1 MKKNTLFS
9 QLLSPGFTLTLL
21 LIPLLCFFGFQYYH
35 SSLRVAKAQFYQNS
49 FQMISEFDRDYESLL
64 AQFEKHSLPLAQKFE
79 KKLKKIS
86 FESQARE
93 ISKDFPAY
101 EGQYNMEWQRSYSR
115 KLKGKLQIQLSN
127 LQRKILKPF
136 PDLKSGSFGINY
148 FDLHLAMEY
157 IHKYNEMSSSRAD
170 RTMTQLSASPEEH
183 GPSLIARTFAN
194 LLTRRMHQKE
204 GIDPFF
210 LIPFESLYNLD
221 LLKAPLSY
229 RSMNLFNNQVWI
241 YFTPIPARD
250 KDREFFDVS
259 KMVDI
264 PPNEVFKG
272 FLSLTCNL
280 SSFYEITHQPTTK
293 HEIEYRLS
301 QLSEIKELL
310 PASFTLLDPV
320 NHSSLG
326 NVDFEFLKK
335 SVEDGQT
342 QFKIQF
348 TKDGHYF
355 ALLQL
360 DSSLGK
366 YFHFAKAS
374 RSTLLKKAYELLK
387 LTSFFVIG
395 LLFFYLLFGS
405 VLTKSI
411 SYPIEKFSAIVEDC
425 SSSLDDAN
433 LKNFQS
439 SMKELQI
446 LQGEF
451 QRSLSKT
458 REQIQFLESYSR
470 IQAATLEREESK
482 FLEVLIAESS
492 RFDHETDWHKFDFEE
507 LALKLKSNDIEAL
520 RAFSQQCAHFEDRK
534 EQIRLSRELERTQR
548 EFELA
553 ESVQSSLLP
562 DLKNFPIPVSP
573 YFSPARYL
581 GGDFYEGMESEDWL
595 NLALAD
601 VSGKGLS
608 AALFAS
614 SIKAHLLALLP
625 SGSDPCSI
633 LRNLNLHSC
642 ALNQSGFFCT
652 MFLCRYHPQEAILEY
667 SSAGQ
672 NQMLLY
678 DGETIQELSSKGLP
692 LGLMENDFYLLEK
705 VNIDRDSLLILYSD
719 GVNEAENELKEL
731 YGMERFFQVIQENK
745 DLNEVELSKAI
756 IEDITLF
763 RQNQEQS
770 DDITM
775 LIASLSPA

>member
-1 MKKNTLFS
+1 MKKNTLFL
-9 QLLSPGFTLTLL
+9 QLLSPGLALTLL
-21 LIPLLCFFGFQYYH
+21 LVPLLCFFGFQYYH
-35 SSLRVAKAQFYQNS
+35 SSLRVAKAQFYQDS
-49 FQMISEFDRDYESLL
+49 FQMISKFDRDYEALL
-64 AQFEKHSLPLAQKFE
+64 AQFEKHSLPLARKFE
-79 KKLKKIS
+79 KKLQKMS
-86 FESQARE
+86 FESQAKE
-93 ISKDFPAY
+93 ISKYFPAY
-101 EGQYNMEWQRSYSR
+101 EGDFNMKWQSR
-115 KLKGKLQIQLSN
+115 YRKKLKGKLQIQLSN

-136 PDLKSGSFGINY
+136 PQLTPGSFGINY

-157 IHKYNEMSSSRAD
+157 IHKYNEMSSSRVD
-170 RTMTQLSASPEEH
+170 RTMSQLSASPEEH

-210 LIPFESLYNLD
+210 LIPFESLYNLN
-221 LLKAPLSY
+221 LLKTPQNY

-241 YFTPIPARD
+241 YFTPIPVRK
-250 KDREFFDVS
+250 KDRSFFDIS
-259 KMVDI
+259 KMINI
-264 PPNEVFKG
+264 PPNEVYKG

-280 SSFYEITHQPTTK
+280 ANFYEITHQPSTSQ
-293 HEIEYRLS
+293 EVQYRLS
-301 QLSEIKELL
+301 LLSELKEHL
-310 PASFTLLDPV
+310 PDSFTLLDPV
-320 NHSSLG
+320 NHSSQG
-326 NVDFEFLKK
+326 KVNFDFLKGK
-335 SVEDGQT
+335 VEDGQT

-366 YFHFAKAS
+366 YFHFTKAS

-387 LTSFFVIG
+387 LAGFFVTG
-395 LLFFYLLFGS
+395 LLLFYLLFGS

-425 SSSLDDAN
+425 SDSLDDAK
-433 LKNFQS
+433 LKEFQS
-439 SMKELQI
+439 PMKELQI

-451 QRSLSKT
+451 QRKLSKT
-458 REQIQFLESYSR
+458 REQIRFLESYSR
-470 IQAATLEREESK
+470 VQAATLEREESK
-482 FLEVLIAESS
+482 FLEVLIAENS
-492 RFDHETDWHKFDFEE
+492 RFDHDTDWHKFDFEE
-507 LALKLKSNDIEAL
+507 LALKLKSNDKEAL
-520 RAFSQQCAHFEDRK
+520 RAFSQQLAHFEDRK
-534 EQIRLSRELERTQR
+534 EKIRLYRELERTQR

-562 DLKNFPIPVSP
+562 DLKNFPIPVSS

-581 GGDFYEGMESEDWL
+581 GGDFYEGMESNDWL

-633 LRNLNLHSC
+633 MRNLNLHSC

-652 MFLCRYHPQEAILEY
+652 MFLCRFHPQNAILEY

-678 DGETIQELSSKGLP
+678 DGENIGELSSKGLP
-692 LGLMENDFYLLEK
+692 LGLMESDFYLLEK
-705 VNIDRDSLLILYSD
+705 IKIERESLLILYSD
-719 GVNEAENELKEL
+719 GVNEAENESKEL
-731 YGMERFFQVIQENK
+731 YGMERFFQIIQENK
-745 DLNEVELSKAI
+745 NLSEVELSKAI

-775 LIASLSPA
+775 LIARLNPA